1 MLSRDDAERNRR
13 EGLLDAH
20 LQHGRDER
28 ARPRA
33 GARQRNGHKNEQAP
47 EARAAHGVRLFER
60 ALLHARDKA
69 VEPLALR
76 AQPGKN
82 LADEEH
88 DERHRHEV
96 AEDGHRDGDAVIQA
110 VRHADRDR
118 AAQLEHRHHGDEEGQ
133 DDLSKQAVPN
143 LQITN
148 PPKSCVNGGSGRS
161 CPRRPEAACG

>member
-1 MLSRDDAERNRR
+1 MPAVTTPSAIGGKASLTRISNMAAMSEPSTR
-13 EGLLDAH
+13 
-20 LQHGRDER
+20 
-28 ARPRA
+28 
-33 GARQRNGHKNEQAP
+33 GARQRDGHEEKQAP

-76 AQPGKN
+76 AQPRED

-88 DERHRHEV
+88 DERYRHEV
-96 AEDGHRDGDAVIQA
+96 ADDRHRDGGAVIQS
-110 VRHADRDR
+110 VRNADRDR

-133 DDLSKQAVPN
+133 DDLPKQAVPN

-148 PPKSCVNGGSGRS
+148 PPKSCVSGGSGRS